1 VELPMRTLLMKER
14 TAVIALTTALLLAA
28 AVVYPLAQAG
38 PTDKPKVDPEAA
50 ARGRTVWAA
59 ECITC
64 HGTQARGTET
74 GPNLLRSVIVLRDRY
89 GSELGPFLK
98 KGHRMQSG
106 RSSTELAEAQ
116 VRDLANF
123 LREQLNNAFRGSPL
137 FVPGNVLTGDPKAG
151 AEYFNGPGNCAACH
165 SPLKDLAGIGRR
177 YRPVDLQQRFLFPAR
192 GRGQGR
198 GRGLG
203 LGLGGAAAATQV
215 TATVTP
221 PSGPTVSGTLVMLDD
236 FDVTI
241 RDESGVSHT
250 FRRTPAL
257 KIVKNDPL
265 AAHAALLDTITDEN
279 IHDVVAYLETLK

>member
-1 VELPMRTLLMKER
+1 MAATLLM
-14 TAVIALTTALLLAA
+14 A
-28 AVVYPLAQAG
+28 AVAYPRAQAG
-38 PTDKPKVDPEAA
+38 PADKPKVDPEAA
-50 ARGRTVWAA
+50 SRGRTVWAA

-64 HGTQARGTET
+64 HGTQARGTEQ
-74 GPNLLRSVIVLRDRY
+74 GPNLLRSVLVLRDRY

-98 KGHRMQSG
+98 KGHAMQSG
-106 RSSTELAEAQ
+106 RSSTGLTDDQ

-151 AEYFNGPGNCAACH
+151 AEYFNGPGKCTTCH
-165 SPLKDLAGIGRR
+165 SPIKDLAGIGRR
-177 YRPVDLQQRFLFPAR
+177 YRPVDLQQRFLFPSR
-192 GRGQGR
+192 GR
-198 GRGLG
+198 
-203 LGLGGAAAATQV
+203 GAAAAATRV

-221 PSGPTVSGTLVMLDD
+221 PSGPAVSGALVLLDD

-241 RDESGVSHT
+241 RDPSGVYHT

-257 KIVKNDPL
+257 KVVKNDPL
-265 AAHAALLDTITDEN
+265 AAHAALLDSIADQN